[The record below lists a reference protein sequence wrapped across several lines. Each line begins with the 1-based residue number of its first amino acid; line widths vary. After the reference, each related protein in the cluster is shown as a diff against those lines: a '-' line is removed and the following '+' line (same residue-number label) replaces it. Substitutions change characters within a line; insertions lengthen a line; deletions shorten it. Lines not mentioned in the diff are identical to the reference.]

1 MMGRAL
7 LLVGLALLASCA
19 SVPQTPE
26 EKFGRQVMF
35 TVAGSDE
42 SPGVRSR
49 GTSVISQIMSLH
61 NLKKVSQWSIRALGL
76 ETIVAEIRGERRSVD
91 DVLQALGQDGRIESA
106 QPVQLFKVLGY
117 NDPYFHLQDASV
129 NNADIQ
135 AVHGAATGREVVV
148 ALVDTGVDRMHPE
161 LKDRIIYSHN
171 HVDHDAAEF
180 DNDEHGTSVAGVIAS
195 AANNELGIVG
205 IAPNAHLLALKACW
219 QDRETRRARCDSYSL
234 TKALVDA
241 LERRPD
247 VINLS
252 LAGPPDPLMARV
264 IRKAVE
270 RGIVVIAA
278 VDEAHRERFPASMP
292 EVIAVGTTLSNN
304 SPLPPNGI
312 LAPGT
317 DILTTTPGA
326 TYAFRS
332 GSSMATAYV
341 SAVAAL
347 LREHNHNLS
356 TQGVLTL
363 LRGSALEVRNAVPV
377 VDICRAVLNPG
388 DPVSCHIH
396 RSMAATAGCEGCNSS
411 L

>member
-1 MMGRAL
+1 MTRCL
-7 LLVGLALLASCA
+7 LLVGLVLLASCT

-35 TVAGSDE
+35 TVADSEGSLDA
-42 SPGVRSR
+42 RTR
-49 GTSVISQIMSLH
+49 GATVISQIMSLH

-76 ETIVAEIRGERRSVD
+76 ETIVAEIRGERRTVD
-91 DVLQALGQDGRIESA
+91 DVLQALGQDGRVESV

-129 NNADIQ
+129 NNSDIQ
-135 AVHGAATGREVVV
+135 AIHVAATGRDVVV

-161 LKDRIIYSHN
+161 LKDKIVYSHN
-171 HVDHDAAEF
+171 YVDHDPHEF
-180 DNDEHGTSVAGVIAS
+180 DNDEHGTAVAGIIAS
-195 AANNELGIVG
+195 TANNDLGIVG
-205 IAPNAHLLALKACW
+205 IAPNAHLMALKACW
-219 QDRETRRARCDSYSL
+219 QDSQTRRARCDSYSL

-241 LERRPD
+241 LNRGPD

-264 IRKAVE
+264 IRKAVD

-278 VDEAHRERFPASMP
+278 VDEAHRQFFPASMP
-292 EVIAVGTTLSNN
+292 EVIAVGSTLSND
-304 SPLPPNGI
+304 SPLPVNGL

-317 DILTTTPGA
+317 DMLTTTPGA

-341 SAVAAL
+341 SGVAAL
-347 LREHNHNLS
+347 LLEHNHGLS
-356 TQGVLTL
+356 TRGVLAQ
-363 LRGSALEVRNAVPV
+363 LRGSALEAKNAVPV
-377 VDICRAVLNPG
+377 VDICRAVLNAANIDTCRIQPAVA
-388 DPVSCHIH
+388 VSKTCVNCST
-396 RSMAATAGCEGCNSS
+396 SM
-411 L
+411 